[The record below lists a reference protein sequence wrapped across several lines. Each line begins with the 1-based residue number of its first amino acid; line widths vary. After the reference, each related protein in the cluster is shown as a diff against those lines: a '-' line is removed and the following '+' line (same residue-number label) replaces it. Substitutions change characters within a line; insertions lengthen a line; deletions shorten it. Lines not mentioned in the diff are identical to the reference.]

1 MTMQETYQPQA
12 IESAVQSH
20 WEENQVYKA
29 VVDSNKEKF
38 YCLSMFPY
46 PSGKLHMGHVRNYTI
61 GDVISRY
68 QRMQG
73 KNVMQPM
80 GWDAFGLPAENAAIA
95 NKSAPAKWTRSN
107 IDYMKNQLKQLGFG
121 YDWSRELATCDPEYY
136 RWEQWFFARLYEKGL
151 VYKKMSTVNWDPVD
165 QTVLA
170 NEQVINGKCERCE
183 TEVARR
189 DLDQW
194 FLRITKYADELLD
207 FKGVVD
213 WPERIK
219 VMQTNWIGRSQGV
232 DISFD
237 ISHYGLDEKELT
249 TFTTRIDTIYG
260 VTFIVVAPE
269 HPLVDKLTT
278 PEHSKLV
285 QKYV

>member
-1 MTMQETYQPQA
+1 MDEQYNPREVEQTARTFWETN
-12 IESAVQSH
+12 ETFKVK
-20 WEENQVYKA
+20 EEPGKPKY
-29 VVDSNKEKF
+29 

-136 RWEQWFFARLYEKGL
+136 RWEQWFFTRLVRERAWCTRRCPP
-151 VYKKMSTVNWDPVD
+151 STGTRWTRPYWPTNRWLTVGAGAPVPWSSR
-165 QTVLA
+165 
-170 NEQVINGKCERCE
+170 KR
-183 TEVARR
+183 
-189 DLDQW
+189 
-194 FLRITKYADELLD
+194 F
-207 FKGVVD
+207 
-213 WPERIK
+213 
-219 VMQTNWIGRSQGV
+219 RSG
-232 DISFD
+232 S
-237 ISHYGLDEKELT
+237 SALP
-249 TFTTRIDTIYG
+249 TTR
-260 VTFIVVAPE
+260 
-269 HPLVDKLTT
+269 KNC
-278 PEHSKLV
+278 
-285 QKYV
+285 